1 LRNWH
6 LLVGGKSGNHE
17 GLIVGGEVARVS
29 EDIGVDEDV
38 GVVVSGSVKEGGDE
52 VGEGLMSLHV
62 EVLPPSL

>member
-1 LRNWH
+1 M
-6 LLVGGKSGNHE
+6 
-17 GLIVGGEVARVS
+17 GGEVARVS